1 MNHRPVDPLERNII
15 LLSGWSLVL
24 AGVITFPL
32 PVPFGL
38 FLLTAGFIILIPNS
52 RTLRKGVIFLKNRW
66 PGFRSI
72 YNSIRDRLPPSLKSK
87 LDEEDDENNN
97 Q

>member
-32 PVPFGL
+32 PVPVDL
-38 FLLTAGFIILIPNS
+38 FL
-52 RTLRKGVIFLKNRW
+52 
-66 PGFRSI
+66 
-72 YNSIRDRLPPSLKSK
+72 YNGRFYHPDT
-87 LDEEDDENNN
+87 
-97 Q
+97 